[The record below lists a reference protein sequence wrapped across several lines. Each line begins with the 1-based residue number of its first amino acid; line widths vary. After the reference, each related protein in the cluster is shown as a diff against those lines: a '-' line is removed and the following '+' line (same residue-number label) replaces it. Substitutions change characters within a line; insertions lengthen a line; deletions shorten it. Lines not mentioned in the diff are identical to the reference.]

1 MRELT
6 PKEKELCKA
15 LIDKDRKE
23 QHQLRIGDVLLD
35 LYDFECIEK
44 DVLGEKYQDYP
55 FNIRIS
61 CLSDKR
67 KGIEEDLNEAIALL
81 IMLKE
86 KGMLSYIYSKSD
98 ECFGDNTPKSYYLG
112 EPEHS
117 EAAMLNYFSVD
128 AWQLL
133 DSYYYVSNSFIDYV
147 SNGCKTIEQRRH
159 EEEMSSMKCT
169 NRISIA
175 TAIIALLTLLF
186 STLCSCT
193 NPGNTNEPKDYIATP
208 HEREKSYEELMADS
222 IVSLSFRGI
231 TLGKPLSAA
240 LKREVENNHIWNV
253 NRKGDETKGQ
263 TSITLLDS
271 NKPLQVSI
279 TISTVRDT
287 VYQIELKSKS
297 DRAFDNIAE
306 LYGEKYGRCT
316 RYSYDKPD
324 ATFDPNNNKFYAW
337 TFSNQRVEV
346 TEKDYVMTI
355 RNANYNDREYIEWA
369 IKQRDHSVYVHYTDF
384 DFSHKA
390 WVADSIKQAREEV
403 AREKKQ
409 HIQDSINE
417 LKAKR
422 RRNTAIKQI

>member
-175 TAIIALLTLLF
+175 AAIIALLTLLF

-193 NPGNTNEPKDYIATP
+193 NPGNTNEPKDYIARP

-231 TLGKPLSAA
+231 TLGKPLSTA

-253 NRKGDETKGQ
+253 CRKGGETKGL
-263 TSITLLDS
+263 TSILLLDS
-271 NKPLQVSI
+271 DKPLQMSI
-279 TISTVRDT
+279 IIYTIHDT
-287 VYQIELKSKS
+287 VYNIVLRSKS
-297 DRAFDNIAE
+297 DRAFDNIE
-306 LYGEKYGRCT
+306 KLYREKYGRCT
-316 RYSYDKPD
+316 HYSYDKPD
-324 ATFDPNNNKFYAW
+324 ATYNPNNNVYCEW
-337 TFSNQRVEV
+337 SFSNQRVDV
-346 TEKDYVMTI
+346 VEKDYVMTI
-355 RNANYNDREYIEWA
+355 RDYMMKDKETLQTFLDN
-369 IKQRDHSVYVHYTDF
+369 RDHSVYIYYTDF
-384 DFSHKA
+384 YYSRKA
-390 WVADSIKQAREEV
+390 HIADSIQQEKNELIQAKR
-403 AREKKQ
+403 Q
-409 HIQDSINE
+409 HIKDSVDKVIE
-417 LKAKR
+417 ER
-422 RRNTAIKQI
+422 RRNKSIKQI

>member
-6 PKEKELCKA
+6 PKEKKLCKA

-98 ECFGDNTPKSYYLG
+98 DCFGDNTPKSYYLG

-186 STLCSCT
+186 SILCSCT

-231 TLGKPLSAA
+231 TLGKPLSTA

-253 NRKGDETKGQ
+253 SHKGDETKGQ

-271 NKPLQVSI
+271 NKPLQASI
-279 TISTVRDT
+279 IISTVRDT
-287 VYQIELKSKS
+287 VYHIELRSKS
-297 DRAFDNIAE
+297 DRAFDNVAK

-316 RYSYDKPD
+316 HYSYDKPD
-324 ATFDPNNNKFYAW
+324 ATYNPNNNEYYEW

-346 TEKDYVMTI
+346 TEQDYVMTI
-355 RNANYNDREYIEWA
+355 RDYMMKDKETL
-369 IKQRDHSVYVHYTDF
+369 QMFLDCRDHSVYVHYTDF

-390 WVADSIKQAREEV
+390 WVADSIKQAREEI

-409 HIQDSINE
+409 HIQDSINKIKE
-417 LKAKR
+417 EKR
-422 RRNTAIKQI
+422 KKMAIKQI

>member
-186 STLCSCT
+186 SIL
-193 NPGNTNEPKDYIATP
+193 
-208 HEREKSYEELMADS
+208 
-222 IVSLSFRGI
+222 
-231 TLGKPLSAA
+231 
-240 LKREVENNHIWNV
+240 
-253 NRKGDETKGQ
+253 
-263 TSITLLDS
+263 
-271 NKPLQVSI
+271 
-279 TISTVRDT
+279 
-287 VYQIELKSKS
+287 
-297 DRAFDNIAE
+297 
-306 LYGEKYGRCT
+306 
-316 RYSYDKPD
+316 
-324 ATFDPNNNKFYAW
+324 
-337 TFSNQRVEV
+337 
-346 TEKDYVMTI
+346 
-355 RNANYNDREYIEWA
+355 
-369 IKQRDHSVYVHYTDF
+369 
-384 DFSHKA
+384 
-390 WVADSIKQAREEV
+390 
-403 AREKKQ
+403 
-409 HIQDSINE
+409 
-417 LKAKR
+417 
-422 RRNTAIKQI
+422 